1 MSDLRFP
8 DALLDRIR
16 DAVPISEVVSQY
28 VSWDNGKSQPG
39 RGDLWACCPFHAE
52 RDPSFHVLD
61 QEGIYKCFVCSDS
74 AGDVFDF
81 LVQISGISFVEAV
94 KVVAGMAGIDTDQ
107 PNAQQ
112 TAGAPRPALPPA
124 KASQRPAKEPKGPK
138 RKREGQWTIFKA
150 YDYEIDGVVQYQNVR
165 IQFKMPDGS
174 WELDPD
180 SGKPDKDFRQRRPS
194 GLPDGSWVWGLKAG
208 TFMRRRAG
216 EDWRKLDETVLA
228 EWGSGERLTLK
239 DDVPHGIY
247 RRTEVELAIEQ
258 GRTILFLEGEKA
270 VDASWALGQP
280 ATCNS
285 GGGENFD
292 ESIIAIFR
300 GARVVASP
308 DNDPQRRD
316 NDGELVFHPDGRPSF
331 KGKDHAEQ
339 FCAMARKKAAFV
351 GLLELPG
358 LPLKGDIF
366 EWIAAG
372 GTIEQLQ
379 ALIDHCP
386 PWRPRP
392 PQSKFGAIGLDQLH
406 QPHLKHEFL
415 IDGFLDRRGVAMMPG
430 ASGSAKTFLTLE
442 MGMCIAL
449 NRDFWGMQV
458 KPGLVLYQAGEGK
471 EGVTKRI
478 DGWLLDRDVPP
489 SAEVPFK
496 VLPRKVNLFVDDKD
510 TDDLIEE
517 GKAWSEYYEQP
528 VRLMI
533 IDTFNKAITGANE
546 NAGQDMGRVLSRLER
561 ISEALDCAVLV
572 PMHKSKQ
579 GDMRGHTSLMGD
591 ASNVLN
597 VTKLEIRDGNGR
609 QIRTVSLDK
618 NKDGEGGHP
627 MRFVLRQIV
636 LGEEENGKPRTTC
649 VVDRPNGDD
658 EALVAE
664 GKLSL
669 NQTLFL
675 QTLRDSI
682 DIEGEDAPLGVT
694 GVPRGK
700 RVVQYKAFA
709 ARLWNKWP
717 FTAPEHEVEKRK
729 KEFSTQVGAAGKRL
743 VAHGYV
749 ERHNDTGLIWWTG
762 KSDRPP
768 RQPKP
773 VEKPG
778 AGISP
783 AVMKELKE
791 EDVPF

>member
-1 MSDLRFP
+1 MSDTDFAGLTEGLCIRFWGKP
-8 DALLDRIR
+8 TSKTGKELLWGTGGSRKFNIGEMVWYDHEAGKGGGAIALVMREYSTDRDGALAWMQKEGLIEAR
-16 DAVPISEVVSQY
+16 HVASANQQRQESPSPTDEPSE
-28 VSWDNGKSQPG
+28 WEQPPEGSPEG
-39 RGDLWACCPFHAE
+39 R
-52 RDPSFHVLD
+52 
-61 QEGIYKCFVCSDS
+61 KK
-74 AGDVFDF
+74 
-81 LVQISGISFVEAV
+81 AV
-94 KVVAGMAGIDTDQ
+94 KG
-107 PNAQQ
+107 
-112 TAGAPRPALPPA
+112 
-124 KASQRPAKEPKGPK
+124 
-138 RKREGQWTIFKA
+138 
-150 YDYEIDGVVQYQNVR
+150 YDYTDADGNKLYQVVRYH
-165 IQFKMPDGS
+165 F
-174 WELDPD
+174 E
-180 SGKPDKDFRQRRPS
+180 
-194 GLPDGSWVWGLKAG
+194 LPDGSFQIDPKTGNPKK
-208 TFMRRRAG
+208 TFAQRRPDGRG
-216 EDWRKLDETVLA
+216 GFIYNLDGIGHT
-228 EWGSGERLTLK
+228 
-239 DDVPHGIY
+239 IY
-247 RRTEVELAIEQ
+247 RHQQVEMAIEA
-258 GRTILFLEGEKA
+258 GWTVALCEGEKDVETLEA
-270 VDASWALGQP
+270 WDVV
-280 ATCNS
+280 ATTNS
-285 GGGENFD
+285 GGAKHWTPEMA
-292 ESIIAIFR
+292 AIFK
-300 GARVVASP
+300 GADVVILV
-308 DNDPQRRD
+308 DNDDAGREGAEMKARSLRGIARRVRMLD
-316 NDGELVFHPDGRPSF
+316 LAEHIPSF
-331 KGKDHAEQ
+331 PAKLDVTDWRDRMGGSAEQ
-339 FCAMARKKAAFV
+339 LLAMV
-351 GLLELPG
+351 NLLPE
-358 LPLKGDIF
+358 
-366 EWIAAG
+366 
-372 GTIEQLQ
+372 
-379 ALIDHCP
+379 
-386 PWRPRP
+386 WRPRP
-392 PQSKFGAIGLDQLH
+392 PTSKFGAIGLDQLH

-517 GKAWSEYYEQP
+517 GRAWSEYYEQP
-528 VRLMI
+528 ARLVI

-597 VTKLEIRDGNGR
+597 VMKLEIRDGNGR

-682 DIEGEDAPLGVT
+682 DIEGEDAPSDVT

-717 FTAPEHEVEKRK
+717 FTAPDHEVEKRK

-778 AGISP
+778 AGIAP
-783 AVMKELKE
+783 EVKKEIASMG
-791 EDVPF
+791 DVPF